1 MDNMKWQIQS
11 WPEPCVVTISGD
23 VDVTSAEALAGI
35 QKELAPSSR
44 VVVDVADLE
53 YADTSF
59 LRFLLHLK
67 KHENKSERD
76 AIRLVHVSRRLR
88 RLLEITGLS
97 RVFACE
103 DTVPHAALART

>member
-1 MDNMKWQIQS
+1 MKWQIQS
-11 WPEPCVVTISGD
+11 WPEPCVLTISGD
-23 VDVTSAEALAGI
+23 VDVTCTEALAGI

-44 VVVDVADLE
+44 VVIDVADLE

-88 RLLEITGLS
+88 RLLEITGLG
-97 RVFACE
+97 RVFAC
-103 DTVPHAALART
+103 DDMAAHAALARI

>member
-1 MDNMKWQIQS
+1 MDSMKWQIRS
-11 WPEPCVVTISGD
+11 EKPCVVTISGD
-23 VDVTSAEALAGI
+23 VDVTCTEALAGLE
-35 QKELAPSSR
+35 KELAAPSC
-44 VVVDVADLE
+44 VIMDVADLE

-67 KHENKSERD
+67 KHENKCEPD
-76 AIRLVHVSRRLR
+76 AIRLVNVSRRLR

-103 DTVPHAALART
+103 DMAAHAALARI